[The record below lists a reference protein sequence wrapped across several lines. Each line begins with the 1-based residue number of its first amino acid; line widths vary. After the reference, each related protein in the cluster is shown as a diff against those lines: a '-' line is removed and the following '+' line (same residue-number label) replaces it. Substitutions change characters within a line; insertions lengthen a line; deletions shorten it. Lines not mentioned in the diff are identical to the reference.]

1 MNKIALARNRETGTT
16 SFDNKVVWRRCI
28 LSGKKLPTE
37 FLIRFVID
45 SDGNIV
51 PDLSESLPGRG
62 LWLTGQYDMILKAT
76 STGAFQR
83 VARRSVKPLGE
94 DNGEFLANLI
104 DVELAKRCLF
114 SLGLARRAGKI
125 VVGFD
130 QVRSALKKMS
140 VNGGLDK
147 SVFVKSAILITAKD
161 AASDGQNKLKALADR
176 LGESGAN
183 IKKFVLFDSKA
194 MGKAIG
200 RNQFMHGLVETDIA
214 CDQLYRA
221 AKRLAVYRGDY
232 DIACF
237 KGSETASLNLVSV
250 E

>member
-1 MNKIALARNRETGTT
+1 MNKIVLAKHRDEGINDFRKKLVSRT
-16 SFDNKVVWRRCI
+16 CI
-28 LSGKKLPTE
+28 LSGKKLPSE
-37 FLIRFVID
+37 FLIRFVVD
-45 SDGNIV
+45 VDGNIV
-51 PDLSESLPGRG
+51 PDLSERLPGRG

-76 STGAFQR
+76 SDGVFQR
-83 VARRSVKPLGE
+83 VARRPVSTLGE
-94 DNGEFLANLI
+94 RKGIALANLI
-104 DVELAKRCLF
+104 DTELAKRCLF
-114 SLGLARRAGKI
+114 ALGMARRAGKI

-140 VNGGLDK
+140 ANTGLDK
-147 SVFVKSAILITAKD
+147 PTYVKSAILITAKD
-161 AASDGQNKLKALADR
+161 AALDGRNKLKALSDR

-200 RNQFMHGLVETDIA
+200 REQFMHGLVETDVA
-214 CDQLYRA
+214 RDQLYKA
-221 AKRLAVYRGDY
+221 AKRLAVFRGDY

-237 KGSETASLNLVSV
+237 KGSETASLNLVSM

>member
-1 MNKIALARNRETGTT
+1 MNKIVLAKHRDEGTNDFRKNLV
-16 SFDNKVVWRRCI
+16 SRKCI
-28 LSGKKLPTE
+28 LSGKKLPSE
-37 FLIRFVID
+37 FLIRFVVD
-45 SDGNIV
+45 VDGNIV
-51 PDLSESLPGRG
+51 PDLSERLPGRG

-76 STGAFQR
+76 SDRVFQR
-83 VARRSVKPLGE
+83 VARRPVNPLGE
-94 DNGEFLANLI
+94 QKGETLANFI
-104 DVELAKRCLF
+104 DTELAKRCLF
-114 SLGLARRAGKI
+114 ALGMARRAGKI

-140 VNGGLDK
+140 ANRGIDK
-147 SVFVKSAILITAKD
+147 STYVKSAILITAKD
-161 AASDGQNKLKALADR
+161 AALDGRNKLKALSDR

-200 RNQFMHGLVETDIA
+200 REQFMHGLVETDVA
-214 CDQLYRA
+214 RDQLYKA
-221 AKRLAVYRGDY
+221 AKRLAVFRGDY

-237 KGSETASLNLVSV
+237 KGSETASLNLVNM

>member
-1 MNKIALARNRETGTT
+1 MNKIVLAKHRDEGINDFRKKLV
-16 SFDNKVVWRRCI
+16 SRKCI
-28 LSGKKLPTE
+28 LSGKKLPSE
-37 FLIRFVID
+37 FLIRFVVD
-45 SDGNIV
+45 VDGNIV
-51 PDLSESLPGRG
+51 PDLSERLPGRG

-76 STGAFQR
+76 SDGVFQR
-83 VARRSVKPLGE
+83 VARRSVNPLGE
-94 DNGEFLANLI
+94 RKGETLANLI
-104 DVELAKRCLF
+104 DTELAKRCLF
-114 SLGLARRAGKI
+114 ALGMARRAGNI

-140 VNGGLDK
+140 ANRGLDK
-147 SVFVKSAILITAKD
+147 PTYVKSAILITAKD
-161 AASDGQNKLKALADR
+161 AALDGRNKLKALSDR

-200 RNQFMHGLVETDIA
+200 RERFMHGLVETDLA
-214 CDQLYRA
+214 RDQLHKA
-221 AKRLAVYRGDY
+221 AKRLAVFRGDY

-237 KGSETASLNLVSV
+237 KGSETASLNLVNM

>member
-1 MNKIALARNRETGTT
+1 MNKIALAKNRDEGTNVFRK
-16 SFDNKVVWRRCI
+16 SVVSRRCI
-28 LSGKKLPTE
+28 LTGNKLPSE
-37 FLIRFVID
+37 FLIRFVVD
-45 SDGNIV
+45 ADDNIV
-51 PDLSESLPGRG
+51 PDLSERLPGRG
-62 LWLTGQYDMILKAT
+62 LWLTGQCDMVLKAT
-76 STGAFQR
+76 SGGAFQR
-83 VARRSVKPLGE
+83 AACRSVKPLGE
-94 DNGEFLANLI
+94 DNGESLANLI

-114 SLGLARRAGKI
+114 ALGLARRAGKI

-140 VNGGLDK
+140 VNRGLDK
-147 SVFVKSAILITAKD
+147 SVYLKSAILITAKD
-161 AASDGQNKLKALADR
+161 AAFDGQNKLKALSDR
-176 LGESGAN
+176 LGESGAD

-200 RNQFMHGLVETDIA
+200 RNQFMHGLVETNVA
-214 CDQLYRA
+214 CDQLYKA

-237 KGSETASLNLVSV
+237 KGSETESLNLVNM